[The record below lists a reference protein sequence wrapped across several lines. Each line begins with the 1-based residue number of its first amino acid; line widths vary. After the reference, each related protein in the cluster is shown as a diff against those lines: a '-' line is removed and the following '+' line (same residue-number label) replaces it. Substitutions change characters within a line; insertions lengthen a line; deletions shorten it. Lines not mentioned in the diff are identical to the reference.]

1 MKHFPL
7 GPAETNRP
15 VMIIKVLFG
24 AGCII
29 LGIFWLI
36 FNIRNSGPEFSL
48 WITVLFLFGFG
59 LFQIW
64 AGSGRAARFIDVD
77 ENLILLRK
85 SSILPVQK
93 FSRDNLDAIA
103 LYAMS
108 IVFFKKN
115 GKKTILRFGTE
126 YSEFTNPAKDAVIEF
141 AESNNIKVSFPDEI
155 E

>member
-24 AGCII
+24 AGCIV
-29 LGIFWLI
+29 LGLIWLI

-48 WITVLFLFGFG
+48 WITILFLFGFG

-64 AGSGRAARFIDVD
+64 AGIGRSARFINVD
-77 ENLILLRK
+77 ESLILLRK
-85 SSILPVQK
+85 SSILPAQK

-126 YSEFTNPAKDAVIEF
+126 YSEFINPAKDAVIEF
-141 AESNNIKVSFPDEI
+141 AESNNIKVSTPDEP